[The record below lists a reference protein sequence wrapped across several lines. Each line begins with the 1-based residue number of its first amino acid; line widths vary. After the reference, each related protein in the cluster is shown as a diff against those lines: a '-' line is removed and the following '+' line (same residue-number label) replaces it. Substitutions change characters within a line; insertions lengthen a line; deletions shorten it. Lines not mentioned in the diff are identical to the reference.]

1 MARPTTGSVQ
11 QVSPNSWEG
20 RVSDKHGS
28 GKQMR
33 RYFTTENAARAWV
46 QAAVAAILD
55 GRPVCEPVF
64 EPHWLDELS
73 AYYLAINYRPK
84 GSALPERKGEV
95 ERQLKRM
102 VMFLKVCWATPE
114 DVHFDGAQGLM
125 QHLAGELDT
134 DGTPLTDKA
143 AASVF
148 ALRQTTQQ
156 EYLATLNAL
165 LDLAVARRII
175 SFNPAQTVRTQAPS
189 VKAKMR
195 RRKADSHPQG
205 GRGILTLVE
214 LRLVLG
220 RMHVLHQM
228 VALLQRVMGLRVSE
242 VYGLRVGDV
251 EDFGDYGVFWVKAQG
266 GRTFLE
272 WTDDGQVRKVR
283 RTERT
288 KTEESYRIQVVPPIL
303 MTAIRIIVRVFHTAP
318 DGTVAIDNPLI
329 PGIEKLE
336 PSSATYQAAIDKAGL
351 GERLATSHD
360 LRKDLC
366 IELSHKTKLSAS
378 LQRLLVGHRAGK
390 DVHGT
395 VYEGHSSELASY
407 VEAADQIEAMV
418 RAEVDS
424 LLTPTASFP
433 GFYRD
438 HPMYSERH
446 RIRATLHEAG
456 LDGLSFDELSVEEVA
471 DQINRAVTTT
481 RRLIADGTIPGRKV
495 KAPDGRS
502 TWVVRQEA
510 VDRFEDRYAG
520 TTLIDEIA
528 EQYDMTYHQMH
539 ALLASLGV
547 CGVHD
552 AVTGRVLLDRA
563 CVDTVTDEM
572 ARRMQLN
579 LVSMRMDEA
588 EQLLGRKRTT
598 IRSWMDKGLLEIE
611 PSANDKDGL
620 RLTRASIEEHRE
632 RLEQGWRHGSVPT
645 RR

>member
-1 MARPTTGSVQ
+1 MARPITGSVE
-11 QVSPNSWEG
+11 QVSPNSWQA
-20 RVSDKHGS
+20 RVPDKHGT
-28 GKQMR
+28 GEQMY
-33 RYFTTENAARAWV
+33 RYFKTESVARVWI
-46 QAAVAAILD
+46 QGAIAEIRD
-55 GRPVCEPVF
+55 GLPVSEPLA
-64 EPHWLDELS
+64 EQHWLDELS
-73 AYYLAINYRPK
+73 NYYVSINYRPK
-84 GSALPERKGEV
+84 GNALPERTAEV

-102 VMFLKVCWATPE
+102 VTFLKVRWATPE

-125 QHLAGELDT
+125 QHLAGELDA
-134 DGTPLTDKA
+134 DGRPLTDTA

-148 ALRQTTQQ
+148 ALRETTQQ
-156 EYLATLNAL
+156 EYLATLIAL
-165 LDLAVARRII
+165 LDLAVARRTI
-175 SFNPAQTVRTQAPS
+175 SFNPANTVRTQAPS
-189 VKAKMR
+189 AKAKTR

-205 GRGILTLVE
+205 GRGTLTFAA
-214 LRLVLG
+214 LRVVLG
-220 RMHVLHQM
+220 QMHVLHQM

-242 VYGLRVGDV
+242 VYGLRVRDV
-251 EDFGDYGVFWVKAQG
+251 QDFGDYGVFWVKAQG
-266 GRTFLE
+266 GRNFLE

-288 KTEESYRIQVVPPIL
+288 KTEESYRVQVVPPIL
-303 MTAIRIIVRVFHTAP
+303 MIAIRIIIRAFHTAP
-318 DGTVAIDNPLI
+318 DGTVAVDHPLI

-351 GERLATSHD
+351 GEHLATSHD

-366 IELSHKTKLSAS
+366 IDLSHKTKLSGS

-390 DVHGT
+390 DVHAT
-395 VYEGHSSELASY
+395 VYEGHSSELTPY
-407 VEAADQIEAMV
+407 LEAADQIEMMV

-433 GFYRD
+433 GFYRN

-446 RIRATLHEAG
+446 RIRATLHEVG
-456 LDGLSFDELSVEEVA
+456 LDGLGFDELSVEEVA

-481 RRLIADGTIPGRKV
+481 RRLIADGTIPGRKL

-502 TWVVRQEA
+502 TWMVRQEE
-510 VDRFEDRYAG
+510 VNRFENRYAG

-528 EQYDMTYHQMH
+528 ARFGMTYHQMH

-547 CGVHD
+547 GGVHD
-552 AVTGRVLLDRA
+552 SITGRVLLDRA
-563 CVDTVTDEM
+563 CVDTVADEM
-572 ARRMQLN
+572 TRREQLD

-598 IRSWMDKGLLEIE
+598 IRSWIDKGLVQVE
-611 PSANDKDGL
+611 PSASDNDGL
-620 RLTRASIEEHRE
+620 RLTRASIGEHKE
-632 RLEQGWRHGSVPT
+632 RLDQGWRHGSVPT